1 MRHSVLTE
9 MTADATIYIVFMSP
23 ASRNRLQ
30 VQLERTRL
38 GRSGKAAHRL
48 LSIPELLSYIAELF
62 DDPSAASLDESARS
76 TLNSLARSCRAFW
89 APALDVLWR
98 YQNGLVNIIEC
109 MPDDLWEEVEVEDDL
124 YDITYPGMS
133 LHHRRAVGDSN
144 APFTSDVSE
153 RYSFR

>member
-1 MRHSVLTE
+1 M
-9 MTADATIYIVFMSP
+9 
-23 ASRNRLQ
+23 
-30 VQLERTRL
+30 
-38 GRSGKAAHRL
+38 

-76 TLNSLARSCRAFW
+76 PLNSLARSCRAFC
-89 APALDVLWR
+89 AQALDVLWR

-133 LHHRRAVGDSN
+133 LHHCRAVGDSN
-144 APFTSDVSE
+144 APFTSDV
-153 RYSFR
+153 

>member
-62 DDPSAASLDESARS
+62 DDPSAASLDESGAALS
-76 TLNSLARSCRAFW
+76 TPSQGRVELSVCR
-89 APALDVLWR
+89 LS
-98 YQNGLVNIIEC
+98 
-109 MPDDLWEEVEVEDDL
+109 M
-124 YDITYPGMS
+124 
-133 LHHRRAVGDSN
+133 
-144 APFTSDVSE
+144 
-153 RYSFR
+153 